1 MADHTRNFR
10 QARVT
15 RMVRLAYLAPEI
27 VVAFLEGRQ
36 PAELTAN
43 RLLQDTRLP
52 IDWQQQRQMLSLR

>member
-1 MADHTRNFR
+1 
-10 QARVT
+10 
-15 RMVRLAYLAPEI
+15 MVRLAYLAPEI